1 MNQPTPN
8 IHTDFCFKSR
18 SMQVHDSHL
27 RVVRVELSRQRVRG
41 GGGEG
46 SRAAVADAN
55 ARAGAVALVQY
66 VCRKHIFIIADTIIN

>member
-8 IHTDFCFKSR
+8 INTEFCFKSR

-41 GGGEG
+41 GGEG
-46 SRAAVADAN
+46 RRAAVADAN